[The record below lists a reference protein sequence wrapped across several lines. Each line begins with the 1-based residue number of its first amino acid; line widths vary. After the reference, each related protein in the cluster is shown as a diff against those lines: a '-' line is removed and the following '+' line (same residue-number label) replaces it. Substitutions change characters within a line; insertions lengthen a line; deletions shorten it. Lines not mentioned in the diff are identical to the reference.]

1 MEGQV
6 AKRRRVYSVEPN
18 QIVQSIFTRNYL
30 NHLVPALVKIKEKSS
45 VEEDRRHCDD
55 INNAVK
61 YEVDMAMVL
70 SAQGFAWSNG
80 LKDKLQSDDVHVNA
94 AKSTSFLENDE
105 AGEGSSSKNAYDK
118 NEVVLPMEYFSSNP
132 SSKSKCK
139 DMSEMKRD
147 LAREDDDKEDEDI
160 SNQWKKLRRLIP
172 GGEEMCDDEQM
183 VSELESYISCLQ
195 MQLYMLNNTRRG
207 IWRTTK
213 KDER

>member
-1 MEGQV
+1 MGGQV
-6 AKRRRVYSVEPN
+6 VKRRRVYSVESN
-18 QIVQSIFTRNYL
+18 QIVQPIFTRNYL

-132 SSKSKCK
+132 SSRSKCK

-147 LAREDDDKEDEDI
+147 LAREDDKEAEDI
-160 SNQWKKLRRLIP
+160 NNQWKRLRRMIP

-183 VSELESYISCLQ
+183 VSELESYINCLQ
-195 MQLYMLNNTRRG
+195 MQVNILRCLAETH
-207 IWRTTK
+207 
-213 KDER
+213 